1 MKAHRFVYIGL
12 GMAVMVASSVGLTRA
27 QDADKHPVSAEQYQR
42 WKTELSNWG
51 RWGKDDEIGALN
63 LITPAKR
70 RQAAALVKEGVSV
83 SMAADTD
90 TVKAVDNPN
99 PYEVTMQGIGSDRIA
114 INYHGIAHTHLDSLA
129 HINEQ
134 GVFYNGYKPAAEAVL
149 KDRHSKNSI
158 HNVKNGIFTRGIL
171 IDIPRLKG
179 VPYLEPGTPIYVEDL
194 EAWEKQAGV
203 KVSAG
208 DALFV
213 RTGVWAR
220 RKAVGPWLR
229 GRAEGGQSAGL
240 HPSVLPWLKARDIAL
255 LGSDHPQY
263 VVAWN
268 TGRAKRSR
276 ARLRARVSG
285 RPPVRQ
291 LRSRSLGSGS
301 RVSQAMGVPADCGAI
316 ADPRGNGVAA
326 QPDRDVLTWRRRE
339 ARHSIGCE
347 RFASRTQRRARHR
360 RGDIPTSRQV
370 RRCSSPSNRSRDVR
384 RSPFA
389 SSRRTS
395 TDC

>member
-1 MKAHRFVYIGL
+1 MKAHHLLAIGL
-12 GMAVMVASSVGLTRA
+12 TVAVVLSVVDGPSHA
-27 QDADKHPVSAEQYQR
+27 QNVDTHAVTAEQYQR

-70 RQAAALVKEGVSV
+70 RQAAGLVRDGISV
-83 SMAADTD
+83 SLAADAD

-99 PYEVTMQGIGSDRIA
+99 PYQVTMLGLQSDRIS
-114 INYHGIAHTHLDSLA
+114 IEYHGIAHTHLDSLA
-129 HINEQ
+129 HINER
-134 GVFYNGYKPAAEAVL
+134 GVFFNGYTPQADDVVKEGHA
-149 KDRHSKNSI
+149 KNSI
-158 HNVKNGIFTRGIL
+158 HNVKNGVLTRGIL

-203 KVSAG
+203 KVSSG

-263 VVAWN
+263 VSPG
-268 TGRAKRSR
+268 T
-276 ARLRARVSG
+276 
-285 RPPVRQ
+285 P
-291 LRSRSLGSGS
+291 
-301 RVSQAMGVPADCGAI
+301 GA
-316 ADPRGNGVAA
+316 PRGAVHDFALVYLGVHLFDNCDLEALADAA
-326 QPDRDVLTWRRRE
+326 ATRKRWEFLLT
-339 ARHSIGCE
+339 AAPLPI
-347 RFASRTQRRARHR
+347 
-360 RGDIPTSRQV
+360 RGGTG
-370 RRCSSPSNRSRDVR
+370 SPLN
-384 RSPFA
+384 PIATF
-389 SSRRTS
+389 
-395 TDC
+395 